1 MRMICTVNPDL
12 PPRTDRKEMV
22 VREMSA
28 IGQFSI
34 SPGRVLRSIK
44 SIAVTPC
51 AAFEHALNENEI

>member
-28 IGQFSI
+28 IEQFSI
-34 SPGRVLRSIK
+34 FRGRVLRSIK
-44 SIAVTPC
+44 SISVTGLAP
-51 AAFEHALNENEI
+51 HSNTR